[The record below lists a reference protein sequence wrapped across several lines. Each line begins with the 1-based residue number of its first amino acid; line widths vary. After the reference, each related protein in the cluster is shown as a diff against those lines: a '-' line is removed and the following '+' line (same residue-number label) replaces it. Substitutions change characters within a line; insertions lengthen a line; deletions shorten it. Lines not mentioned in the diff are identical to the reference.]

1 MMLKFFFLLFSFIPF
16 VQFSLA
22 DTNSTLPF
30 QVGERLEYDLSWGFF
45 PVGSA
50 IMQVESLTEV
60 EGELCYLVKFSV
72 RTNSFADRFY
82 KVRTSIE
89 STVSSDFSRSI
100 IYRKSQEEGS
110 TKRKIVVRYDYGQK
124 KAVYSEGGKVQSTV
138 AIPNKVLDPL
148 SIAYFFRTDD
158 IQSGQQKTLPT
169 CDGKRFREIIVRA
182 GKKEKI
188 SVPAGKFY
196 AIETRPEM
204 QNLRGVFKKSP
215 DGILRVW
222 YSADNRRIPV
232 KISSKVIV
240 GSFNANLRKTSGL
253 KQF

>member
-1 MMLKFFFLLFSFIPF
+1 MKGRFLFLLFPFISF
-16 VQFSLA
+16 VQFAVA
-22 DTNSTLPF
+22 DVNSTFPF
-30 QVGERLEYDLSWGFF
+30 KVGERLEYDLSWGFF

-50 IMQVESLTEV
+50 IMQVESLTEM

-72 RTNSFADRFY
+72 RTNSFADQFY
-82 KVRTSIE
+82 KVRTTIE

-100 IYRKSQEEGS
+100 NYQKSQQEGS
-110 TKRKIVVRYDYGQK
+110 TKRKIVVRYDYEQQK
-124 KAVYSEGGKVQSTV
+124 AFYWEGGKVQSSV

-148 SIAYFFRTDD
+148 SIAYFFRTQE
-158 IQSGQQKTLPT
+158 IQSGHQKTLPT

-182 GKKEKI
+182 GKKKKI

-196 AIETRPEM
+196 AIETMPEM

-222 YSADNRRIPV
+222 YSTDRRRIPV

-253 KQF
+253 N